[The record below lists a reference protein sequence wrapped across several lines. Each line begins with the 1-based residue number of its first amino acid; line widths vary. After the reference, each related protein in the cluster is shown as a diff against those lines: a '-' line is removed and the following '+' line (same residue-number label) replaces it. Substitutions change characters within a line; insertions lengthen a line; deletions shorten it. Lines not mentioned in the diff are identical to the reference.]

1 MRKLVFLPVVTALV
15 LADFGAF
22 GAAARGSRGGTTN
35 AGNNASG
42 ASAPVAAR
50 AAVRGAKPV
59 STAQPAQQ
67 NAPVAARAATRNTP
81 KTTTSV
87 ATNTQ
92 TTTNGA
98 VAARAGAKQ
107 KVINMGTKVA
117 TATANTVVSQ
127 ECQDAYFG
135 CMDSFCM
142 LENVTGGRC
151 KCSDKNAEY
160 DNLLAEIMKLDQQSY
175 VMQTEGVSLL
185 KMGKSADE
193 VYAMAEDAANKVSK
207 DKKAEEQTNSKKLD
221 LSAWD
226 KNLFED
232 DEEIFAD
239 EPAVLESDLT
249 STTGDKLHSTAAR
262 ICTQQVP
269 KQCSAS
275 VSMLRMVYV
284 QKIQSDCAAYENSL
298 KQQQLESNQKLQTA
312 RQSLRDTALEKYQ
325 ESNKY
330 DLSGCVRAF
339 NTCMQQEEVCGEGFL
354 GCVTFAAADNL
365 KNNKSGTVAKQA
377 TKGVISGIAL
387 AATTM
392 DELLAK
398 RVYCDNI
405 LEQCVTANAN
415 DAVWTA
421 FLKSAAPAI
430 KTAESDAESNLRMSC
445 VKDVSECFRTACA
458 EQLDANTEGSSYDMC
473 LSNPDLY
480 KSFCK
485 PKLEPCLL
493 ATGGTYDTPQSSSL
507 WTALLARLASMKA
520 DACTQEVKD
529 CLLSEDRCGKD
540 YAGCIG
546 LSTYDIGQLCP
557 TDKLTACRDDRNNLS
572 GTKLENDIRD
582 YVAKVAQGIALN
594 IDNSML
600 AQCQSALKTAMLT
613 YCGAETECPNAM
625 VDENIFD
632 GILKVKFCKVGDG
645 DQASST
651 SNCYTDL
658 AMIPESEDISKYQA
672 MLMNKIDVSR
682 LQYAVD
688 NVDRRIAQTNNNSYF
703 GVKNGAVQ
711 STQVNK
717 SKMQD
722 NNIFVFDDKVD
733 LDITYSNDEMKKLQT
748 VLNNNYK
755 TIIDAIESDP
765 QVVACMS
772 GRQVQ
777 GFNKNNIDSGAS
789 QRYPNLTQNV
799 RSIIAKAVIAD
810 VPKLYLQ
817 KEAEISSGDLA
828 SMQAKQENLIKEQF
842 DTLKAQ
848 QDAINLQ
855 VCQSFT
861 DADGKK
867 DITPEYDPETA
878 ICKLSFYDNYV
889 FQGALSYHFPLVTS
903 ANWELME
910 VSAVRTYVH
919 PNGFYALPK
928 SEIKYY
934 RQAYGEK

>member
-22 GAAARGSRGGTTN
+22 GAAARGSRGGATN
-35 AGNNASG
+35 TGNNASG
-42 ASAPVAAR
+42 ATAPVAAR

-59 STAQPAQQ
+59 STAQSVQQ
-67 NAPVAARAATRNTP
+67 SAPVAARAATRNTP

-92 TTTNGA
+92 TATNGA

-117 TATANTVVSQ
+117 TATTNTVVSQ

-239 EPAVLESDLT
+239 ESVVLESDLT
-249 STTGDKLHSTAAR
+249 SKTGDKLHSTAAS
-262 ICTQQVP
+262 ICTKQVP

-377 TKGVISGIAL
+377 TKGVISGITL

-405 LEQCVTANAN
+405 LEQCVAANAN

-480 KSFCK
+480 KYFCK

-493 ATGGTYDTPQSSSL
+493 ATGGTYDSPESSSL

-557 TDKLTACRDDRNNLS
+557 TDKLTACRDDRKNLS

-625 VDENIFD
+625 VDESIFD

-645 DQASST
+645 DQASTT

-672 MLMNKIDVSR
+672 MLVNKIDISQ

-688 NVDRRIAQTNNNSYF
+688 NVDKRSSTKSSKSDSLFDFNSSKASDTN
-703 GVKNGAVQ
+703 KAD
-711 STQVNK
+711 
-717 SKMQD
+717 M
-722 NNIFVFDDKVD
+722 
-733 LDITYSNDEMKKLQT
+733 TYSNDELKKLQT

-765 QVVACMS
+765 KVTACMS

-777 GFNKNNIDSGAS
+777 GFNENNINSGAS

-842 DTLKAQ
+842 NTIKSQ
-848 QDAINLQ
+848 QDGVNLQ
-855 VCQSFT
+855 VCMSHL
-861 DADGKK
+861 DENGGN

-878 ICKLSFYDNYV
+878 ICELKFYTSGSNYEGSMSF
-889 FQGALSYHFPLVTS
+889 QLPLVTLS
-903 ANWELME
+903 NWGTWELMDDTK
-910 VSAVRTYVH
+910 VRYYVH
-919 PNGFYALPK
+919 PEGFYHVSK
-928 SEIKYY
+928 STI
-934 RQAYGEK
+934 QAYRGKFGDK